1 MPAFV
6 DTSPPGVCIFCRLI
20 EGDIPSAV
28 VHEDAHS
35 IAFMDIGQVNPGHV
49 LVASRRH
56 AKTLLD
62 LTADEAA
69 ALMRTAHRVAQ
80 AAQQAFAPKGL
91 TLFQANGAVAGQ
103 TVGHVHVHVL
113 PRHPGDGVDFTWP
126 RKEPGMAAMQHYA
139 AQLRQA
145 LDTAG

>member
-28 VHEDAHS
+28 VHENAHS

-80 AAQQAFAPKGL
+80 AAQQAFAPEGL